1 MQLLDILEPLAEL
14 IACDTRNPPQKT
26 DASGIFDVIRARL
39 PGFRFEHGDAGD
51 GAQWLLAVRGE
62 PELLFNFHVD
72 TVPDNPDWSRSPF
85 ALHQDNGKV
94 YGLGACDIKG
104 ASACML
110 AAVDHSDAPVA
121 LLFSTDEEA
130 GDSRAVNHFLSLG
143 NRFDQ
148 VVVAEPT
155 MAQAVS
161 VHRGYLSAKLEVRAD
176 AGHSSEPR
184 ALHDNAIHQTTRWL
198 AKALD
203 VAEQMQTVQ
212 RFGLSGIC
220 LNAGLIEGG
229 IKNNI
234 IAPAC
239 SLRFGFRPLPGQS
252 PDEVLS
258 QLPSGPGLQLSPG
271 VNLPSLPAASG
282 DPELKMSQAKALIA
296 ELGLPPGE
304 PVAFWTEASL
314 FSRAGMT
321 AIVFGPGHIAQAHTA
336 DEWVAEEQLLA
347 VAGHYQRILEAS

>member
-1 MQLLDILEPLAEL
+1 MQLIDILKPLAEL
-14 IACDTRNPPQKT
+14 VACDTRNPPQKT
-26 DASGIFDVIRARL
+26 DASGIFDVIRAHL

-51 GAQWLLAVRGE
+51 GAQWLLAVRGK
-62 PELLFNFHVD
+62 PSLLFNFHVD

-85 ALHQDNGKV
+85 VLHQEGGKV

-110 AAVDHSDAPVA
+110 AAVAGSEADVA

-130 GDSRAVNHFLSLG
+130 GDSRALHNFLALG
-143 NRFDQ
+143 KRFDQ

-161 VHRGYLSAKLEVRAD
+161 VHRGYLSNHLVASGE

-184 ALHDNAIHQTTRWL
+184 ALHGNAIHQITRWL
-198 AKALD
+198 AGALA
-203 VAEQMQTVQ
+203 VAEDMQAVE
-212 RFGLSGIC
+212 RFGLKGIC
-220 LNAGLIEGG
+220 LNAGIIEGG

-234 IAPAC
+234 IAPSA
-239 SLRFGFRPLPGQS
+239 SLKFGFRPLPGQS
-252 PDEVLS
+252 AEEVLAA
-258 QLPSGPGLQLSPG
+258 LPDRSAFEVSTGAQ
-271 VNLPSLPAASG
+271 LPSLPAAGG
-282 DPELKMSQAKALIA
+282 DPEQKMAAAQALI
-296 ELGLPPGE
+296 EQLGLPAGD

-314 FSRAGMT
+314 FSEAGMT

-347 VAGHYQRILEAS
+347 VANHYRRILAQA